1 MGIKKTHAN
10 ELFQVAGK
18 VLDYIDQELNSS
30 PKILKDQLY
39 EAVPEMKEFGS
50 KVFKLLATYG
60 CIVDRPRTVIRSKGD
75 LQNPFSETESP
86 KETGFENNVPNI
98 STFTKLERL
107 LIAPKYLVIHEVCE
121 RPCLFTGE
129 ELDTARL
136 LESNGILYEDGGFHL
151 TKEGEKVSKSFD
163 VKSQLTIFGQCLM
176 LWFENASPIDHH
188 KVAFGTTHTCNVLNR
203 ANVDG
208 QVERLQNLGFIEYPN
223 LRFTDEG
230 YEIAKS
236 FKTKFGIKEFNVK
249 CAPGQI
255 RTDRLERP
263 ILGEFIVMQALAN
276 NSIFDGENY
285 RVACNRENVGK
296 TINEPRAYINY
307 YVRELIK
314 KSCVEQV
321 GRNRLHL
328 TQLGLDYLKEG
339 LRNIKEGSPNSTVFS
354 RYFNVTL
361 RMLAEAQRINPQ
373 NPELALIV
381 ISSSDPDYS
390 HLNQLSDDGIF
401 EKNQM
406 GYCFTPQGYKA
417 VTATKLAL
425 AIQY

>member
-39 EAVPEMKEFGS
+39 EAVPEMKEFGR

-60 CIVDRPRTVIRSKGD
+60 CIVDRPRTIIRRKGE
-75 LQNPFSETESP
+75 LQNPFPSNKTEDEKVTLP
-86 KETGFENNVPNI
+86 I
-98 STFTKLERL
+98 TKLERL
-107 LIAPKYLVIHEVCE
+107 LITPEYLVIHTVGEN
-121 RPCLFTGE
+121 PCMFTGE
-129 ELDTARL
+129 ELETAKG
-136 LESNGILYEDGGFHL
+136 LENEGILYYENGRFNL
-151 TKEGEKVSKSFD
+151 TKEGIKKSQDFD
-163 VKSQLTIFGQCLM
+163 VKSQLKILGQCLM
-176 LWFENASPIDHH
+176 LWFENASPIDNH
-188 KVAFGTTHTCNVLNR
+188 KVAFGRTHTCEVLNK
-203 ANVDG
+203 ANVDA
-208 QVERLQNLGFIEYPN
+208 QLEKLMNLGLVEHPN
-223 LRFTDEG
+223 LRFSDEG
-230 YEIAKS
+230 YEIARS
-236 FKTKFGIKEFNVK
+236 FKTKFGIKDFNAK

-285 RVACNRENVGK
+285 RVACNREDVGK

-339 LRNIKEGSPNSTVFS
+339 LRNIKEGSPNPTVFS

-381 ISSSDPDYS
+381 ISSSEPDYS

-401 EKNQM
+401 KKNQM